1 MKWSIYILGVLPDAK
16 TVKFETEIHPRKYA
30 KTRKVDRTLLPPLP
44 DTKEAREA
52 EERLYLDQEK
62 VLKQAG
68 TLLRYGIV
76 LLSPLPRVQYP
87 GPEQIGDGY
96 NVDVHIFLVH
106 PWDVQIRQVGND
118 PEYIINMHDV
128 APIEHCVG
136 PWGFLKESSLTM
148 IKNEIIRA
156 ACKAFWAPSLVRTD
170 HFEGRWRWGHALTA
184 RSEAGEYSV
193 REDNIDIIR
202 ESLINSHGHGWIWHF
217 YLAEIWADESGWME
231 TKSVRPDL
239 FPPRAPPPERE
250 FSLASR
256 ALVNS

>member
-1 MKWSIYILGVLPDAK
+1 MEEEEYRARKEKCQRQQTFIKQYISHVNDRERHYEDLEREQAK
-16 TVKFETEIHPRKYA
+16 GQWLSQPKERWPIQNGQNQHRHKQTLRKYA

-106 PWDVQIRQVGND
+106 PWDVQIRQVGNE
-118 PEYIINMHDV
+118 PENIINMHDV

-136 PWGFLKESSLTM
+136 PVGFLKESTLTM

-170 HFEGRWRWGHALTA
+170 HFEGRWRWGYALTA
-184 RSEAGEYSV
+184 RSEAGEYAV
-193 REDNIDIIR
+193 REDNIDII
-202 ESLINSHGHGWIWHF
+202 G
-217 YLAEIWADESGWME
+217 
-231 TKSVRPDL
+231 
-239 FPPRAPPPERE
+239 
-250 FSLASR
+250 SR
-256 ALVNS
+256 